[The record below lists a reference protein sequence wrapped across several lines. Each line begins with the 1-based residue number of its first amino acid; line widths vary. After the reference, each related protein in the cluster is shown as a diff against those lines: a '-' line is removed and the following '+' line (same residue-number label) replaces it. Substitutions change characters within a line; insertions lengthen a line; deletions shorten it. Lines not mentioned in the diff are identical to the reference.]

1 MEQNRKLVRLTAVT
15 CPHVVYPVW
24 IGREEETQWTRP
36 GMHKAAAGERAEPGK
51 RRGRRGVAEGDAQKA
66 AALEKAN
73 GGGAEGAR
81 GTEERKREKKEKRR

>member
-1 MEQNRKLVRLTAVT
+1 MEQHRKLVRLTAGT
-15 CPHVVYPVW
+15 GQHFVYPVW

-73 GGGAEGAR
+73 GGGAERAR
-81 GTEERKREKKEKRR
+81 GTEERKREKRR